1 MQVARAKGARVLAT
15 AGSDN
20 IALLCDLGVVAALDD
35 TTTRFED
42 VAREVDVVV
51 DMVAGDLTARS
62 LAVLKPGGISVTAAG
77 QPDAAAAAARGV
89 RARGKRAQPLV
100 PEYPHQPVPVVC
112 PLRRVPAQICWPAHE
127 RAYVWG
133 VRIHSPRCPAAHRDR
148 AVVNRSIVEVRHPE
162 RAGDRGPPA
171 RTKHGRTE

>member
-15 AGSDN
+15 AGSDK
-20 IALLCDLGVVAALDD
+20 IALLCDLGVVEAIDD

-51 DMVAGDLTARS
+51 DTVAGDLTARS

-89 RARGKRAQPLV
+89 RARGKRAQPDATDRTAITSLIDAGPVSQSIANARKALV
-100 PEYPHQPVPVVC
+100 RSKQATRVVD
-112 PLRRVPAQICWPAHE
+112 VPAPGAPVTICW
-127 RAYVWG
+127 R
-133 VRIHSPRCPAAHRDR
+133 
-148 AVVNRSIVEVRHPE
+148 
-162 RAGDRGPPA
+162 
-171 RTKHGRTE
+171 